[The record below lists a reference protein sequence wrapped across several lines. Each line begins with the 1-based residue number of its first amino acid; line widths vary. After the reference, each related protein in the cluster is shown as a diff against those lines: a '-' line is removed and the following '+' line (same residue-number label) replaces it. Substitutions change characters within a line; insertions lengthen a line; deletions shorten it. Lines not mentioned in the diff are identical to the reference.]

1 MSSQIEEL
9 APLALSKAKA
19 ENDIDRHWTEVTY
32 DGELDSEVL
41 VVPTHWHK
49 HHDELMEVLEGRLK
63 IYLDGKEHIVAA
75 GDPPML
81 IPRRHRH
88 GLSVIKGERVRVT
101 ERTIPAG
108 EFKALFFQDMF
119 QAGSPSILTVFR
131 ASYDGDGYI
140 SLPGN
145 IQLLDEVFIT
155 VVGFISK
162 FFVLPKPTKLK
173 RQSDVP
179 VDGPAVASTTGSSW
193 FFVK

>member
-9 APLALSKAKA
+9 APLTLAKAKA

-32 DGELDSEVL
+32 DGKLDSDVL

-49 HHDELMEVLEGRLK
+49 HHDEMMEVLEGRLK

-88 GLSVIKGERVRVT
+88 GVSVFEGERVRVT
-101 ERTIPAG
+101 EKTIPAG

-119 QAGSPSILTVFR
+119 QAGSPGVFKVFR

-145 IQLLDEVFIT
+145 IQLVDEVFIT

-162 FFVLPKPTKLK
+162 FFVAPKPTKLK
-173 RQSDVP
+173 RQSDVSA
-179 VDGPAVASTTGSSW
+179 DGPTEASTTTAGW
-193 FFVK
+193 FFSK